1 MKWMV
6 LALLVSAV
14 NGRPQGS
21 PPCGQVDISCKVD
34 QVLIYDETQNQC
46 ACVSKVY
53 EIAEPIETSDSRRKR
68 QDDEDEQEPVAADP
82 DQQQKPVPL
91 PDQEAVEDPIKRQS
105 GEKVCKDP
113 LHNPAKKRQ
122 GVEKPALAVDPVEVV
137 NPVKPVK
144 PVLPVQ
150 TEERP
155 AEEEAGEG
163 QPDVDVDT
171 KPAPPDQGSDRRRR
185 QSDDEEQQVQVKPEE
200 KPAEVFG
207 QTRPL
212 PLPSIEGQPGQSNPD
227 PEVQVGVVET
237 KPAPSEG
244 QGEVQDR
251 PPVAAVPL
259 PGVVVKPGDEVDP
272 AAKPDEPAG
281 GKPVTIPAPATREA
295 KAAAPQRP
303 TAERFRPKNPFQ
315 QRQENPLDFPDFD
328 VPAEQ
333 LPADGQPQPVPPVAG
348 AVRPQAGAVASF
360 QPGNDFDGERQGED
374 PLEDHSLERADH
386 DYREA
391 VHEGAGG
398 TRKARQGH
406 IRHEA
411 GDALQN
417 PIDSLQARQDFDS
430 DLSLIDEQLPEEAG
444 DALQEEAVDGLQ
456 EEAVDGLQER
466 QDKTGEALVESEGV
480 NAGEALQENE
490 AGAGGKKITR

>member
-1 MKWMV
+1 MV

-68 QDDEDEQEPVAADP
+68 QGDEDEQEPVAADP

-91 PDQEAVEDPIKRQS
+91 PDQEAVEGAIKRQS

-113 LHNPAKKRQ
+113 LQNPAKKRQ

-144 PVLPVQ
+144 PVHPVQ

-155 AEEEAGEG
+155 AEEEVG

-212 PLPSIEGQPGQSNPD
+212 PLPSIEGQPGQTNPD

-406 IRHEA
+406 IPHEA
-411 GDALQN
+411 GDA
-417 PIDSLQARQDFDS
+417 
-430 DLSLIDEQLPEEAG
+430 
-444 DALQEEAVDGLQ
+444 LQ